1 MARQSIVGLV
11 VGLLLVSGAPA
22 APPAAP
28 DTATKARV
36 EAAFGQLPLLFIENR
51 GQLDPTV
58 AYYVQ
63 GRSTS
68 LYFTPGGLTFALSG
82 KQDSPAPRA
91 KGGLVKTG

>member
-1 MARQSIVGLV
+1 MNKRTRPSIVGSLMA
-11 VGLLLVSGAPA
+11 LLLVSGAPA
-22 APPAAP
+22 APGAEP

-82 KQDSPAPRA
+82 TPDPKAP
-91 KGGLVKTG
+91 

>member
-11 VGLLLVSGAPA
+11 VGLLLMSGAPV

-68 LYFTPGGLTFALSG
+68 LYFTPRGPHLRSERQARSPSPGG
-82 KQDSPAPRA
+82 PRV
-91 KGGLVKTG
+91 GW

>member
-22 APPAAP
+22 TPPTAP

-51 GQLDPTV
+51 GQLDPT
-58 AYYVQ
+58 
-63 GRSTS
+63 RR
-68 LYFTPGGLTFALSG
+68 LLC
-82 KQDSPAPRA
+82 PRPEHEPLLHPR
-91 KGGLVKTG
+91 GPHLRPER